1 MKADHQRFYCASLV
15 SGAVWVLPLLL
26 TGCLDGDAQLQ
37 QELRDL
43 RVEAQQAK
51 AKQEELQGELAAAR
65 ERIKQTESQPA
76 AKQAMES
83 GDEAGKAALV
93 AAQQKIAE
101 LEAALKKASEVA
113 DSSATTQTAKPMTA
127 VDLREL
133 AKELQADLMGKVN
146 ALSDQVQEKIPSAE
160 LQEVTVKRIHPPAE
174 VASAFS
180 SAITF
185 TFLNSSRQALPVR
198 FPVQAGFD
206 GVWRVPTVE
215 DVQQGFNQI
224 ASGEA
229 LVAAGAG
236 NVTGGQAVAPSSVT
250 PNPGGVAPS
259 SNPVSGGRPTFDKQ
273 ADGSIVI
280 NWDANA
286 PAIPAPAT
294 APVSA
299 GVAPAVPATAPTVA
313 PAQSQSVAPAAAQT
327 PRVPAPVMP
336 VQQDIIVRF
345 D

>member
-15 SGAVWVLPLLL
+15 LKAVWVLPLLL

-51 AKQEELQGELAAAR
+51 AKQEELQGELAEAR
-65 ERIKQTESQPA
+65 ERIKQTESQPT

-83 GDEAGKAALV
+83 GDEAGKAALR
-93 AAQQKIAE
+93 
-101 LEAALKKASEVA
+101 KASVVA
-113 DSSATTQTAKPMTA
+113 DSSPTTQTEKPMTA

-215 DVQQGFNQI
+215 DVQSGFNQI

-229 LVAAGAG
+229 LVAGGAG
-236 NVTGGQAVAPSSVT
+236 NATGGQAVAASSVA
-250 PNPGGVAPS
+250 PNPTGVAPS

-299 GVAPAVPATAPTVA
+299 GVAPAVPVTAPTVA